1 MKKKLT
7 KICAVIC
14 IAAALTG
21 FTVPSSAAGSSDAY
35 GQAAAAEARV
45 ADARAIEREYS
56 LFTVSQKSVYAY
68 SASDVYLGSQNLG
81 GIGRVINGEVYIP
94 IRQFISSVSSLSVN
108 YNSSSRTITVTG
120 GGHNVSVSDGAYA
133 LYANGRVF
141 FSSTPSV
148 ILSNGRMYVPARTL
162 ARAFSLTLTQDG
174 SAARLTGNIAPV
186 KSGASFY
193 DADAV
198 YWLSR
203 IISAESRGEP
213 LIGQIAVGN
222 VVLNRVRSSAF
233 PNTIWGVIFDR
244 KYGVQFSPVAN
255 GTIYQAPTASAVL
268 AAKICL
274 DGFSVSPDALYFL
287 RPSASESSWIVKN
300 REYLFTIRNHYFF
313 A

>member
-1 MKKKLT
+1 
-7 KICAVIC
+7 
-14 IAAALTG
+14 
-21 FTVPSSAAGSSDAY
+21 
-35 GQAAAAEARV
+35 
-45 ADARAIEREYS
+45 
-56 LFTVSQKSVYAY
+56 
-68 SASDVYLGSQNLG
+68 
-81 GIGRVINGEVYIP
+81 
-94 IRQFISSVSSLSVN
+94 
-108 YNSSSRTITVTG
+108 
-120 GGHNVSVSDGAYA
+120 
-133 LYANGRVF
+133 
-141 FSSTPSV
+141 
-148 ILSNGRMYVPARTL
+148 MYVPARTL